1 MPSLHTVGA
10 AEGCSFHM
18 HFHLGTNPHQRVPE
32 IIGEPLF
39 FFMVGGVCKLDPIAW
54 SYVGRIAD
62 YIVLYVFF
70 FFFKASFKWLQTN
83 KTNKMIR

>member
-10 AEGCSFHM
+10 AEGCSFQM

-39 FFMVGGVCKLDPIAW
+39 FFFFMVGGVCKLDPIAW
-54 SYVGRIAD
+54 SYVGCSAD
-62 YIVLYVFF
+62 YIVLYSFF
-70 FFFKASFKWLQTN
+70 FLSKFQVVSN
-83 KTNKMIR
+83 E